1 MMRRRKVKKK
11 VKIFGVIIIIILF
24 ILAIIF
30 IFNNNSRE
38 VEKSVIPKVDYVSAI
53 LESSDNLFDKDF
65 LNWIEN
71 NYGANVLKDLNN
83 KFINNS
89 YDVKAWHELT
99 GNSFIVL
106 QDLYHNR
113 YENNRDV
120 SYISGNK
127 DSISVGFAGDVCL
140 ADNWFIMPEYTKRG
154 RGVWGVLSKNMADYM
169 KKLDWMTVNSEFAF
183 SNRGTAMAGK
193 LYTFRAKTSNV
204 SVYDEMGV
212 DMVTLANNHVYDF
225 GKDAFYDTLNTLREA
240 NLPYIG
246 AGENAAEAQK
256 AHYLIINGYK
266 ISFLSATR
274 AEKYILTPEAGDNSP
289 GVFRCYDPTRL
300 SERIKE
306 EKTNSDFVVAIVHW
320 GKENYHDLED
330 VQRETGKLYIDSGA
344 DMVIGHHA
352 HVLQGVEFYKGKL
365 IAYNLGNFLFNYY
378 VLDTGII
385 EWKLSNSG
393 ESEFYFFPAIQQNNS
408 TSELTGEEAKR
419 LYQNMTDWS
428 INASFLEDGKI
439 VEKTN

>member
-1 MMRRRKVKKK
+1 MVLRRKVKKK
-11 VKIFGVIIIIILF
+11 VKIFMVVVFFATLIILF
-24 ILAIIF
+24 SF
-30 IFNNNSRE
+30 DNKE
-38 VEKSVIPKVDYVSAI
+38 VKKIPMAPKIDYVAEV
-53 LESSDNLFDKDF
+53 LASSDNLFDEGF
-65 LNWIEN
+65 LSWVGI
-71 NYGANVLKDLNN
+71 NYGNEVLKKLNL
-83 KFINNS
+83 KFENNS
-89 YDVKAWHELT
+89 YNVQVWHELT
-99 GNSFIVL
+99 GNSYFVL

-120 SYISGNK
+120 SYVSSTK

-140 ADNWFIMPEYTKRG
+140 ADNWFIMPEYESRG
-154 RGVWGVLSKNMADYM
+154 KGILGVLSKNMADYM
-169 KKLDWMTVNSEFAF
+169 NNLDWMIVNSEFAF
-183 SNRGTAMAGK
+183 SNRGSAMAGK

-204 SVYDEMGV
+204 SVYGEMGV

-225 GKDAFYDTLNTLREA
+225 GRDAFYDTLNTLKEA
-240 NLPYIG
+240 SLPYIG

-274 AEKYILTPEAGDNSP
+274 AEKYILTPEASENSP

-300 SERIKE
+300 AERIKE
-306 EKTNSDFVVAIVHW
+306 EKEKSDFVVAIVHW
-320 GKENYHDLED
+320 GKENYHDLEN

-365 IAYNLGNFLFNYY
+365 IAYNLGNFLFNSL
-378 VLDTGII
+378 VVDTGII

-393 ESEFYFFPAIQQNNS
+393 ESEFYFYPAIQKNYS
-408 TSELTGEEAKR
+408 TSELTGDEANR

-439 VEKTN
+439 VEK